1 MLETSRICYAW
12 AKKDATS
19 MPPLPA
25 IKIKLLIP
33 SSEYRAYEQAARI
46 LTRLMGR
53 SAPSVEQ
60 LIQTQLTG
68 RDATGVADDYLD
80 LIGWPPGR
88 GRVISLG
95 RTPPTNRKAERR
107 AAASKRQ
114 GKAGMMLRFDPS
126 CN

>member
-1 MLETSRICYAW
+1 
-12 AKKDATS
+12 
-19 MPPLPA
+19 MPPLSA
-25 IKIKLLIP
+25 IKINLLIP

-53 SAPSVEQ
+53 SAPTVDR

-95 RTPPTNRKAERR
+95 RTPATIRKAERR
-107 AAASKRQ
+107 AAASKRP
-114 GKAGMMLRFDPS
+114 GKAGVTPRFDPS